1 MAEWVSV
8 GKYGLRYREDN
19 TRSVGVGRSKRP
31 TRYYVAVYKWQG
43 RTTTDTYGWEGDD
56 FKNEDDIVSTA
67 LELRQNR
74 RNMTPPFTLAELKA
88 LRKADLDEVERQ
100 RQEEERRQAREN
112 RIIFDN
118 VFLRYCES
126 NEHKKSLKDEANY
139 YKNWIAPVIGRKR
152 LDQILLFDLE
162 KIRAKMTKAG
172 KAPRSIGY
180 VKSIVR
186 QVYHFAMKHK
196 LYAGD
201 VPTTHFLERQRIDNK
216 RQRYL
221 SPAEAAVLLADVKA
235 YSLTTWRVSLLSL
248 NTGMRFSE
256 IANLRWQHVSIQNR
270 EILVLDPKN
279 GETRAVYLTDTVLGM
294 FDEIQPGRPDDL
306 VFVDSNGR
314 KMARVS
320 NTFMDSVNRL
330 RLNDG
335 IDDRR
340 LKVVFHSLRHSCAS
354 TLVNA
359 GVEIPIIAKILGHK
373 TLTMTM
379 RYSHINDDSI
389 KSAMAVLD
397 RQQGGKITRM
407 RRQSNGQ

>member
-1 MAEWVSV
+1 MAIKRFTTKTPGVRFKLHSTRKHGV
-8 GKYGLRYREDN
+8 GFDKYFSIRYRVDGKLKEE
-19 TRSVGVGRSKRP
+19 SLGWASEGWSEKKAA
-31 TRYYVAVYKWQG
+31 AV
-43 RTTTDTYGWEGDD
+43 
-56 FKNEDDIVSTA
+56 
-67 LELRQNR
+67 
-74 RNMTPPFTLAELKA
+74 LAELKA
-88 LRKADLDEVERQ
+88 NHTLANGPRTLEEKRDIENARREEVERQ
-100 RQEEERRQAREN
+100 RQEEERRQIREN

-118 VFLRYCES
+118 VFEQYCES
-126 NEHKKSLKDEANY
+126 NEHKKSLRDEANY
-139 YKNWIAPVIGRKR
+139 YKNWIAPAIGKKR

-180 VKSIVR
+180 TKSIVR

-221 SPAEAAVLLADVKA
+221 SPAEAGELLADIKA
-235 YSLTTWRVSLLSL
+235 HSLTTWRVSLVSL

-256 IANLRWQHVSIQNR
+256 IAGLRWQHINIQNM
-270 EILVLDPKN
+270 EMLVLDPKN
-279 GETRAVYLTDTVLGM
+279 GETRAVYLTDTVLSM
-294 FDEIQPGRPDDL
+294 FDEMQPGRPDDL
-306 VFVDSNGR
+306 VFVDANGR

-320 NTFMDSVNRL
+320 NTFIDSVNRL
-330 RLNDG
+330 GLNDG

-359 GVEIPIIAKILGHK
+359 GVEIPVVAKILGHK